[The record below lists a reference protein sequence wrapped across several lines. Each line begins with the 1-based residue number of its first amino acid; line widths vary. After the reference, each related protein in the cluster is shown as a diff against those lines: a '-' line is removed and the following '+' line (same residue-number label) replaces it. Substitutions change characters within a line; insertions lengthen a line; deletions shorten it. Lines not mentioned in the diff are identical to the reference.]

1 MHLLVAAA
9 FGIVINGTI
18 SVRVRDA
25 DSGEKGAYVQRIR
38 NARASIGRG
47 ILQFEAPALFTVS
60 ESDPPCT
67 GTYGDATTPIQGSI
81 FLTRT
86 AEQEFLGT
94 MIAPGQLLG
103 GGDGSTPPCGIG
115 FAGRFPSGH
124 VAPPRLPTRI
134 GKTTEWK
141 FTVRNVRDAT
151 PASDAIEDWSV
162 DLRFTARP

>member
-67 GTYGDATTPIQGSI
+67 GTYGDATTPLQASI
-81 FLTRT
+81 FLTRN
-86 AEQEFLGT
+86 AQKEFLGT
-94 MIAPGQLLG
+94 LLAPGQLLG
-103 GGDGSTPPCGIG
+103 GGEGSTPPCGIG
-115 FAGRFPSGH
+115 FAGRFPSGR
-124 VAPPRLPTRI
+124 VAPPQLPARI

-141 FTVRNVRDAT
+141 FTVRGVRDAT
-151 PASDAIEDWSV
+151 PGSSAIEDWSV